1 MNLHEKIT
9 RMRSKKRRKWK
20 TGEGHSSEVRGKREG
35 KER

>member
-9 RMRSKKRRKWK
+9 RTRGKKRGKK
-20 TGEGHSSEVRGKREG
+20 TGEGQSSEVRGKRKG